1 MSEILIKNAQ
11 VVNEGKIFKSDIL
24 IKGDFISEISN
35 KIVHKENYRLI
46 DAKNKL
52 LIPGV
57 IDDQVHFREP
67 GLTHKATINSESKA
81 AIAGG
86 ITSFIEM
93 PNTIPQTTTLKEL
106 ENKFQLAKNNSYA
119 NYSFMFGGTND
130 NIDEIKK
137 LDNKTV
143 PALKLFLGSSTGNML
158 VDDQK
163 VLKEIFESTD
173 LLIAVHSEDEK
184 IINNNLRLFK
194 SKFGDEIPFNCHP
207 QIRSEEACLKST
219 KKIIDLAKL
228 TGARL
233 HVFHL
238 STKSETLLF
247 DNEIPLRKK
256 QITAEVCVHHLWFS
270 GEDYK
275 EKQSFIKWNPAIK
288 TKQDREALWDA
299 LNNDR
304 IDIIATD
311 HAPHTI
317 EEKSKKY
324 LECPSGGPL
333 VQHGLVSMMQHYLN
347 KKITLEKIVTKMC
360 HNPADLF
367 EIEKRGYI
375 RKGYFADLVLIDL
388 NCPWKVDKKNILYKC
403 GWSPFE
409 NVVFDSRVTQTFVN
423 GKLAFNE
430 GEFDSKLQGR
440 RLTFER

>member
-1 MSEILIKNAQ
+1 M
-11 VVNEGKIFKSDIL
+11 FK
-24 IKGDFISEISN
+24 
-35 KIVHKENYRLI
+35 VYQEN
-46 DAKNKL
+46 
-52 LIPGV
+52 
-57 IDDQVHFREP
+57 
-67 GLTHKATINSESKA
+67 
-81 AIAGG
+81 
-86 ITSFIEM
+86 
-93 PNTIPQTTTLKEL
+93 
-106 ENKFQLAKNNSYA
+106 
-119 NYSFMFGGTND
+119 
-130 NIDEIKK
+130 
-137 LDNKTV
+137 
-143 PALKLFLGSSTGNML
+143 
-158 VDDQK
+158 
-163 VLKEIFESTD
+163 
-173 LLIAVHSEDEK
+173 
-184 IINNNLRLFK
+184 
-194 SKFGDEIPFNCHP
+194 
-207 QIRSEEACLKST
+207 
-219 KKIIDLAKL
+219 IDLAKL

-270 GEDYK
+270 DEDYK

-423 GKLAFNE
+423 GKLVFNE